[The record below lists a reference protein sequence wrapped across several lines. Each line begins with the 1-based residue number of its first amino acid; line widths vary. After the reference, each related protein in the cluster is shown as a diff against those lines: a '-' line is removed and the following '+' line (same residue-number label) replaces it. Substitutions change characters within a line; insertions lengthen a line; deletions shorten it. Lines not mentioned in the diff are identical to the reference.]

1 MASTLTPANARSRRT
16 REALLTATRELLEEE
31 GFEALTMTRVAERAG
46 ITRRA
51 AYLHFPSRASL
62 VGALFDQI
70 AASEGLAE
78 SLARV
83 FAAPDATSA
92 LDEWANHLARYHP
105 RLIAV
110 NRAIERVHKVDPDAA
125 AHRRRVVA
133 AQLENCRRLARW
145 LDDEGNLAPGWT
157 VQTATD
163 MLWALISTD
172 MIDGL
177 LSERGWSHK
186 RLATQLSLLLRST
199 FASDGR
205 LG

>member
-1 MASTLTPANARSRRT
+1 VASTLTPANARSRRT
-16 REALLTATRELLEEE
+16 REALLVATRELLEEE

-51 AYLHFPSRASL
+51 AYLHFGSRASL
-62 VGALFDQI
+62 VGALFDHI
-70 AASEGLAE
+70 ADSEGLAE
-78 SLARV
+78 SVARV
-83 FAAPDATSA
+83 FAAPDAASA
-92 LDEWANHLARYHP
+92 LDEWARHLARYHS

-110 NRAIERVHKVDPDAA
+110 NRAIERVREADRDAA

-133 AQLENCRRLARW
+133 AQLDNCRRLARW
-145 LDDEGNLAPGWT
+145 LADEGVLAPGWT

-177 LSERGWSHK
+177 LNERGWSRK

-199 FASDGR
+199 FTVTR
-205 LG
+205 RP

>member
-16 REALLTATRELLEEE
+16 REALLAASRELLEEG
-31 GFEALTMTRVAERAG
+31 GFEALTMTRAAQRAG

-51 AYLHFPSRASL
+51 AYLHFGSRASL
-62 VGALFDQI
+62 VDALFDHI
-70 AASEGLAE
+70 AESEGLAD
-78 SLARV
+78 SVARV
-83 FAAPDATSA
+83 FAAPDAASA
-92 LDEWANHLARYHP
+92 LDEWAHHLARYHP

-110 NRAIERVHKVDPDAA
+110 NRAIERVHKADPDAA
-125 AHRRRVVA
+125 AHRRRVIA
-133 AQLENCRRLARW
+133 AQLDNCRRLARR
-145 LDDEGNLAPGWT
+145 LADEGILAPGWT

-177 LSERGWSHK
+177 LTERRWSRK

-199 FASDGR
+199 FTSDR
-205 LG
+205 RPD